1 MQRLQAFKYA
11 LMPSGQ
17 QRRDMGRFACV
28 FRRIVTA
35 DFGIVTGLSG
45 RS

>member
-1 MQRLQAFKYA
+1 MAWKSQPAVLQHA
-11 LMPSGQ
+11 L
-17 QRRDMGRFACV
+17 CV